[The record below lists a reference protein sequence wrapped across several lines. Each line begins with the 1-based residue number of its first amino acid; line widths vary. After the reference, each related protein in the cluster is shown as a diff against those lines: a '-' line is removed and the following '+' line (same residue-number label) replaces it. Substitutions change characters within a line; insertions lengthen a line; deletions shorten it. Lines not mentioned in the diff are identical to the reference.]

1 VAADTTTETPRGRE
15 PLTTDLSPADL
26 DRYAAT
32 YYLNAE
38 IDDVD
43 IEELAQQHSIPMI
56 IDALGPVERILE
68 MGYGTGLITRE
79 LLAANVPVEV
89 VEGSPALRDHAMA
102 EHPGLT
108 VHLGMFE
115 SFVPDEPYDA
125 VLALHVLEH
134 VDRPGDL
141 LSHIT
146 SWVKPG
152 GLVVAVTPNARSIH
166 RMLGV
171 AMGLQDNLDDLS
183 ERDHLV
189 GHQRVYDLAWLS
201 EEMTSA
207 GLELVSDF
215 GYFVKPLA
223 NSQMLGWS
231 RAVLDGLNAISDQ
244 VPTDLCANIGVV
256 ARRV

>member
-1 VAADTTTETPRGRE
+1 MS
-15 PLTTDLSPADL
+15 TDLSPADL
-26 DRYAAT
+26 DRYATT

-56 IDALGPVERILE
+56 VDALGPVERVLE

-79 LLAANVPVEV
+79 LLAAGVPVEV

-102 EHPGLT
+102 QHPGLT

-115 SFVPDEPYDA
+115 SFAPEQAYDA

-141 LSHIT
+141 LEHLT
-146 SWVKPG
+146 SWVRPG
-152 GLVVAVTPNARSIH
+152 GLLVAVTPNARSIH

-171 AMGLQDNLDDLS
+171 AMGVQENLDDLS

-189 GHQRVYDLAWLS
+189 GHQRVYDLAGLT
-201 EEMTSA
+201 EELASA
-207 GLELVSDF
+207 GLEVVSDF

-231 RAVLDGLNAISDQ
+231 RAVLDGLNAISHQ

>member
-1 VAADTTTETPRGRE
+1 MS
-15 PLTTDLSPADL
+15 TDLSPADL
-26 DRYAAT
+26 DRFAST
-32 YYLNAE
+32 YYLNADIE
-38 IDDVD
+38 DVD

-56 IDALGPVERILE
+56 VDALGDVDRVLE

-79 LLAANVPVEV
+79 LLDAGVPVEV
-89 VEGSPALRDHAMA
+89 VEGSPALRVHAM
-102 EHPGLT
+102 EQHPGLV

-141 LSHIT
+141 LSHLT

-152 GLVVAVTPNARSIH
+152 GLFVAVTPNAESIH
-166 RMLGV
+166 RRLGV
-171 AMGLQDNLDDLS
+171 AMGLQEKLDDLS

-189 GHQRVYDLAWLS
+189 GHQRVYTLAELRD
-201 EEMTSA
+201 ELTA
-207 GLELVSDF
+207 GGLEVVSDF

-231 RAVLDGLNAISDQ
+231 RAVLDGLNAISGE
-244 VPTDLCANIGVV
+244 VPSALCANIGVV
-256 ARRV
+256 ARRP